1 MLVMLRRFSINL
13 AIITMIIDSLL
24 VLAGISITTFVI
36 DRQLTNV
43 VGIRAQFSPFTFI
56 VFPIIWWVIFLVGS
70 LYDNRRNLRIVDE
83 LTSFLLLSLLATI
96 SLAGIL
102 YLAKLSVHRTDF
114 LTFVVL
120 TIFMQLLARIGLR
133 IAWRTNNHHANG
145 NGIHKILI
153 IGAGGTGQRAAAEI
167 QKFDSG
173 SAIQIVGF
181 LDDDPQK
188 LNQPEVLG
196 RVMDAQRV
204 ITDQHI
210 TGVLIA
216 LPDSAHKVREELID
230 ILKRLLIDVWVIPDV
245 FRLALYRP
253 RLETFAGM
261 PMLDLRAPAI
271 NDYQRLAKR
280 IFDLFAASI
289 LVVFTSPI
297 MLLIAILIRRDSEGP
312 ALFRQERIG
321 ENRKPFK
328 MYKFRTMVQDAD
340 KLAGTVQHLDINGNI
355 LHKTPDD
362 QRITRVGRFLRRT
375 SMDELPQLY
384 NVLKGE
390 MSLVGPRPELPYLV
404 ENYQPWQYA
413 RFAVPPGLT
422 GWWQINGRSNKP
434 MHLHTED
441 DIYYVQ
447 NCTIWLDIQIL
458 LKTVIVVLFETG
470 AF

>member
-1 MLVMLRRFSINL
+1 MLRRFSINL

-145 NGIHKILI
+145 NGIYKILI

-210 TGVLIA
+210 TDVLIA

>member
-1 MLVMLRRFSINL
+1 MLRRFSINL
-13 AIITMIIDSLL
+13 AIVTMIIDSLL
-24 VLAGISITTFVI
+24 VLAGISITMFVI

-56 VFPIIWWVIFLVGS
+56 VFPIIWWIIFLVGS
-70 LYDNRRNLRIVDE
+70 LYDNRRNVRFVDE
-83 LTSFLLLSLLATI
+83 ITSFLLLSLLAAI

-114 LTFVVL
+114 LTFVGL

-133 IAWRTNNHHANG
+133 IAWRTNNHHVNG
-145 NGIHKILI
+145 NGFHKILI
-153 IGAGGTGQRAAAEI
+153 VGAGGTGKQAAAEI
-167 QKFDSG
+167 QKFDGG
-173 SAIQIVGF
+173 SVIQIAGF
-181 LDDDPQK
+181 LDDDPQNLK
-188 LNQPEVLG
+188 QPEILG
-196 RVMDAQRV
+196 RVMDAQQV
-204 ITDQHI
+204 ITEQHI
-210 TGVLIA
+210 TDVLIA
-216 LPDSAHKVREELID
+216 LPDSAYKIREELIE
-230 ILKRLLIDVWVIPDV
+230 ILKRLMIDVWVIPDV

-253 RLETFAGM
+253 RMETFAGM

-271 NDYQRLAKR
+271 NDYQRLSKR
-280 IFDLFAASI
+280 IFDLFIASI

-312 ALFRQERIG
+312 ALFCQERIG

-340 KLAGTVQHLDINGNI
+340 NKTETVRHLDKYGNI

-362 QRITRVGRFLRRT
+362 PRITRVGHFLRRT
-375 SMDELPQLY
+375 SLDELPQLI

-404 ENYQPWQYA
+404 ENYKPWQYA

-447 NCTIWLDIQIL
+447 NCSIWLDIQIL
-458 LKTVIVVLFETG
+458 LKTVIVVMFETG